1 MEVLTIKDLYNLCKE
16 QITKGNADKKIMISD
31 DDEGNG
37 YHYLF
42 YGMVSGEEMRD
53 DDAFMMSVDNN
64 YVSIKDTIVL
74 G

>member
-1 MEVLTIKDLYNLCKE
+1 MDVLTVKDLFNQCKA
-16 QITKGNADKKIMISD
+16 QIAKGNGDKKIMISK

-42 YGMVSGEEMRD
+42 YGMISGEEMRED
-53 DDAFMMSVDNN
+53 DMFMMSVDED
-64 YVSIKDTIVL
+64 YVPIEDTIVL

>member
-1 MEVLTIKDLYNLCKE
+1 MDVLTVKDLLNICKE
-16 QITKGNADKKIMISD
+16 QIAKGNGDKKIMISQ

-42 YGMVSGEEMRD
+42 YGMTAGEEMKED
-53 DDAFMMSVDNN
+53 DMFMMSVDED
-64 YVSIKDTIVL
+64 YVPIEDTIVL

>member
-1 MEVLTIKDLYNLCKE
+1 MEVLSVEDLFLICKE
-16 QITKGNADKKIMISD
+16 QIKAGNGSKKIMISD

-42 YGMVSGEEMRD
+42 YSMTLGKDMED
-53 DDAFMMSVDNN
+53 DDCFMMSVDPS
-64 YVSIKDTIVL
+64 YVSIEDTIVL

>member
-1 MEVLTIKDLYNLCKE
+1 MKVLTVEDLFLICKE
-16 QITKGNADKKIMISD
+16 QIKNGNGDKKIMISD

-42 YGMVSGEEMRD
+42 YGMTLGKEMED
-53 DDAFMMSVDNN
+53 DDCFMMSVSPEF
-64 YVSIKDTIVL
+64 VSIEDTIVL

>member
-1 MEVLTIKDLYNLCKE
+1 MEVLTVKDLFNQCKT
-16 QITKGNADKKIMISD
+16 QIAKGNGDKKIMISK

-42 YGMVSGEEMRD
+42 YGMISGEEMRED
-53 DDAFMMSVDNN
+53 DMFMMSVDED
-64 YVSIKDTIVL
+64 YVPIEDTMVL

>member
-1 MEVLTIKDLYNLCKE
+1 MEVLTVKDLFNQCKA
-16 QITKGNADKKIMISD
+16 QIAKGNGDKKIMISQ

-42 YGMVSGEEMRD
+42 YGMISGEEMRED
-53 DDAFMMSVDNN
+53 DMFMMSVDED
-64 YVSIKDTIVL
+64 YVPIEDTMVL

>member
-1 MEVLTIKDLYNLCKE
+1 MKVITVEGLFLICKE
-16 QITKGNADKKIMISD
+16 QIKAGNGSKKIMISD

-42 YGMVSGEEMRD
+42 YCMTMGKEMED
-53 DDAFMMSVDNN
+53 DDCFMMSVDPS
-64 YVSIKDTIVL
+64 YVPIEDTIVL

>member
-1 MEVLTIKDLYNLCKE
+1 MEVLTVKDLFNQCKE
-16 QITKGNADKKIMISD
+16 QIAKGNGDKKIMISQ

-42 YGMVSGEEMRD
+42 YGMISGEEMRED
-53 DDAFMMSVDNN
+53 DMFMMSVDED
-64 YVSIKDTIVL
+64 YVPIEDTMVL

>member
-1 MEVLTIKDLYNLCKE
+1 MEVLTVKDLFNQCKA
-16 QITKGNADKKIMISD
+16 QIAKGNGDKKIMISK

-42 YGMVSGEEMRD
+42 YGMISGEEMRED
-53 DDAFMMSVDNN
+53 DMFMMSVDED
-64 YVSIKDTIVL
+64 YVPIEDTMVL